1 MDRINIKGTVAPGFE
16 SVKSLFEKRIR
27 ELWEDNA
34 QLCVYVG
41 EEKVVDLAASN
52 SDKFSADSIICL
64 TWYLA
69 MSYRIF
75 FNVLSFDLISD

>member
-41 EEKVVDLAASN
+41 EEKVVVSPTVYVRV
-52 SDKFSADSIICL
+52 S
-64 TWYLA
+64 
-69 MSYRIF
+69 
-75 FNVLSFDLISD
+75 